1 MRNKSHAAEKMMQ
14 ETEPVLLF
22 DSCCCTASLLLPTI
36 ERLGLFADKPER
48 ETADAVA
55 TLRGD
60 MRSEMST
67 CSRTTP
73 EEELK
78 LLVRSKRWYSRGA
91 TMREAVEDSTP
102 THCRKELGGTST

>member
-1 MRNKSHAAEKMMQ
+1 MQ

-55 TLRGD
+55 TLCGD

-67 CSRTTP
+67 CSQTTP
-73 EEELK
+73 EEEVGDALERDESERRGEVATRELETFLAEVGRWREDAVK
-78 LLVRSKRWYSRGA
+78 SKVCCKSEGN
-91 TMREAVEDSTP
+91 
-102 THCRKELGGTST
+102 